1 MTNPNTFENPD
12 EYSSNWDWCVKHSQ
26 YHFDDSRHDHRGD
39 WFRVL
44 GRFVGDWSSEV
55 EKIKQH
61 TKPITWATRKFYG
74 DSDDVSPML
83 RQEEYD
89 LEQTGAGRDLVLTDM
104 TDDIDQFPTLK
115 KIADYFGVVDAK
127 KRIHM
132 QYPGQM
138 FNLHIDKLWDRCP
151 EDSSKVVRITVLLE
165 DWKPGQFYLYGTH
178 TYSHWQA
185 GEVHIFDWPN
195 VPHATANA
203 SRFARPTIQITGL
216 KSDRTEELLNRATPQ
231 SQYVV

>member
-1 MTNPNTFENPD
+1 
-12 EYSSNWDWCVKHSQ
+12 
-26 YHFDDSRHDHRGD
+26 
-39 WFRVL
+39 
-44 GRFVGDWSSEV
+44 
-55 EKIKQH
+55 
-61 TKPITWATRKFYG
+61 
-74 DSDDVSPML
+74 L

-104 TDDIDQFPTLK
+104 TDDIDQYPTLK

-165 DWKPGQFYLYGTH
+165 DWQPGQFYLYGTH
-178 TYSHWQA
+178 TYSHWRA

-216 KSDRTEELLNRATPQ
+216 KSDRTEQLLNQATPN
-231 SQYVV
+231 SQYII